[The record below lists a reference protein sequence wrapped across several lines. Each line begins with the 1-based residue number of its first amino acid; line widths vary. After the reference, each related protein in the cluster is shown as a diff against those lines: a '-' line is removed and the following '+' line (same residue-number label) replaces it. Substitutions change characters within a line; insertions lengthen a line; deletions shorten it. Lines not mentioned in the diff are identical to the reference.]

1 VDADRALVM
10 GLVNAV
16 VEPDA
21 LGERVLDL
29 ASEIASNAPL
39 SLAGNKQMIRELRR
53 LRLPA
58 DLERTLV
65 ELRESCFASEDFR
78 EGVQA
83 FTEKRKPRWRGR

>member
-1 VDADRALVM
+1 M
-10 GLVNAV
+10 GLVNQV
-16 VEPDA
+16 VDPIA
-21 LGERVLDL
+21 LVDRVLDI

-39 SLAGNKQMIRELRR
+39 SLAGNKQLLRELRA

-58 DLERTLV
+58 ELERELV

-83 FTEKRKPRWRGR
+83 FAEKRKPQWRGR